1 MIGIDIVKTH
11 LRVDFDDE
19 DELIKVYIDAAIDS
33 AEAYLDRSLIASEDQ
48 RKTPDD
54 LVINGSVR
62 AAILLTV
69 GHLYANREQEI
80 IGSITSELKFSA
92 RNLLMPYRI
101 KLGV

>member
-1 MIGIDIVKTH
+1 MIGIDIVKAH

-19 DELIKVYIDAAIDS
+19 DELIKLYIDAATDS
-33 AEAYLDRSLIASEDQ
+33 AEAYLDRSLIESESS
-48 RKTPDD
+48 RKDPTD
-54 LVINGSVR
+54 LVINSSVK
-62 AAILLTV
+62 AAILLTI

-101 KLGV
+101 KMGV